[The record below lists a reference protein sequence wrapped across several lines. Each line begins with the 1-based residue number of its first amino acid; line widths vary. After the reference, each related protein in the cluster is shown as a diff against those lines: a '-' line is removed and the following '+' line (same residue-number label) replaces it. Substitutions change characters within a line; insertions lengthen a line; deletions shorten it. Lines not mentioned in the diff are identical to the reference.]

1 MYHFNR
7 GSVLFI
13 ADVSFSD
20 IYILYIVLVVI

>member
-13 ADVSFSD
+13 LSNFSN
-20 IYILYIVLVVI
+20 IIILYIVLVVI